1 MARIEE
7 TVEIKCPADKVFAYV
22 ADAKSWPKWQL
33 SMLEA
38 KQMSSGE
45 MGVGTTFG
53 GVNKVMGR
61 RMAWTSKVTEYER
74 NKTWREVI
82 KSGSTLLD
90 EHLTFHPVER
100 GTKVTQVYDMKA
112 GGFLKLFAPMMIS
125 SMRKEMKKN
134 LSNLKSILEVQ
145 S

>member
-7 TVEIKCPADKVFAYV
+7 TVEIQCPADRVFAYV
-22 ADAKSWPKWQL
+22 ADANNWPKWQL
-33 SMLEA
+33 SMMEA
-38 KQMSSGE
+38 KQTSPGE

-61 RMAWTSKVTEYER
+61 RMTWTSNVIEYER
-74 NKTWREVI
+74 NKAWREFI

-90 EHLTFHPVER
+90 EHLTFYPIET

-112 GGFLKLFAPMMIS
+112 GGFLKLFAPMMVS
-125 SMRKEMKKN
+125 SMRKEMRNN
-134 LSNLKSILEVQ
+134 LSNLRNILEALN
-145 S
+145 

>member
-1 MARIEE
+1 MAIIEQAI
-7 TVEIKCPADKVFAYV
+7 EIKRPVNQVFDYV
-22 ADAKSWPKWQL
+22 SVAENWPKWQL

-38 KQMSSGE
+38 KQTSPGE
-45 MGVGTTFG
+45 MGVGTTFV

-74 NKTWREVI
+74 NKAWRETI
-82 KSGSTLLD
+82 KSGSTLLN
-90 EHLTFHPVER
+90 EHLTFYPVEG

-112 GGFLKLFAPMMIS
+112 GGFLKLFAPMMVS
-125 SMRKEMKKN
+125 SMRKEMKNN
-134 LSNLKSILEVQ
+134 LSNLRNILEAQ

>member
-22 ADAKSWPKWQL
+22 ADAKNWPKWQL

-38 KQMSSGE
+38 KQTSLGE

-74 NKTWREVI
+74 NKAWREVI

-90 EHLTFHPVER
+90 EHLTFYPVER
-100 GTKVTQVYDMKA
+100 GTKVTQVYDMKP

>member
-22 ADAKSWPKWQL
+22 ADAKSWPQWQL

-38 KQMSSGE
+38 KQTSPGE
-45 MGVGTTFG
+45 MGVGITFE

-61 RMAWTSKVTEYER
+61 RMAWTSRVTEYER
-74 NKTWREVI
+74 NKAWREVI
-82 KSGSTLLD
+82 KSGSTQLD
-90 EHLTFHPVER
+90 EHLTFYPIGI
-100 GTKVTQVYDMKA
+100 GTRVTQVYDMKA
-112 GGFLKLFAPMMIS
+112 GGFLKLFAPMMAS

-134 LSNLKSILEVQ
+134 LSNLKNILEVQ

>member
-1 MARIEE
+1 
-7 TVEIKCPADKVFAYV
+7 
-22 ADAKSWPKWQL
+22 
-33 SMLEA
+33 
-38 KQMSSGE
+38 
-45 MGVGTTFG
+45 
-53 GVNKVMGR
+53 
-61 RMAWTSKVTEYER
+61 MAWTSKVTEYER

-90 EHLTFHPVER
+90 EHLTFYPVER

-125 SMRKEMKKN
+125 SMRKEMKNN

-145 S
+145 G

>member
-7 TVEIKCPADKVFAYV
+7 TVKIECPADKVFTYV
-22 ADAKSWPKWQL
+22 ADAKNWPKWQL

-38 KQMSSGE
+38 KQTSSGE

-90 EHLTFHPVER
+90 EHLTFYPVDR

-125 SMRKEMKKN
+125 SMRKEMKNN

>member
-7 TVEIKCPADKVFAYV
+7 AVEIKCPADKVFAYV

-33 SMLEA
+33 SMVEA
-38 KQMSSGE
+38 KKTSPGE

-74 NKTWREVI
+74 NKAWREVI

-90 EHLTFHPVER
+90 EHLNFYPVEK

-112 GGFLKLFAPMMIS
+112 GGFLKLFAPMMAS
-125 SMRKEMKKN
+125 SVYSD
-134 LSNLKSILEVQ
+134 LST
-145 S
+145 